1 MGARWGG
8 AWVTPRCSARLA
20 SDSCPVLT
28 AFITSCGLVKAIV
41 IPSAPMSF
49 LVPQCPS
56 ERQNVIPSEAEE
68 SKPVV
73 GSRGA
78 IHATRHRV
86 EAGCSATA

>member
-1 MGARWGG
+1 MGAHWGG
-8 AWVTPRCSARLA
+8 AWVAPRCRARLA

-28 AFITSCGLVKAIV
+28 TFITSCGLVNAIV
-41 IPSAPMSF
+41 IPTAKMSF
-49 LVPQCPS
+49 TAPQCRS
-56 ERQNVIPSEAEE
+56 DRQNVIPSEAEE
-68 SKPVV
+68 SKPVI